1 MVFAALLFLLNNNN
15 SNFHLKNVV
24 LAVASYW
31 PNVENMATQIEYL
44 FKCSLNTI
52 DKSSP
57 WVSW

>member
-57 WVSW
+57 